1 MKKRTARRL
10 AAATAFALPGAAGVM
25 AATQPNP
32 VILTPASNSSVS
44 GRNVVALARFNAP
57 RPVAMARLLVDG
69 QVAGERKFSP
79 AVGTGS
85 VTFGWD
91 SNTAGS
97 GAHKIVIQLFDKSSR
112 MIGQSGVPVN
122 VGDDVVGDT
131 TPPQIAIVEPANGA
145 EVEGV
150 IDVKI
155 LATDNSGQNPYV
167 SLFVDK
173 DLRSVTN
180 SAPYSFP
187 IDTTNHPNGKL
198 TLEAYAY
205 DAVDNKGIANTVTLN
220 INNPGGATALDE
232 EINTPT
238 PTPVVEPIPTTA
250 APVVASVDAPLPVKP
265 TAPAKPVRMAA
276 EVQKPVIVSPK
287 PTPIVPKKKPTVPM
301 KPATPPEEQ
310 KTIAAPKA
318 EKKVAP
324 APKPVIR
331 EIAPSPAKPLMVPPA
346 KPIVIPKQRSTA
358 APQPD
363 KPVRMA
369 RADIAAPKP
378 VVTPAPIVESDVFVP
393 AAPKPVLMVK
403 APAQVARPE
412 VKPTFT
418 TEPVVHVPNVATR
431 QSAPVK
437 AVRPA
442 KSETVLDP
450 VFVQELP
457 VDRVKNGNI
466 IHAARP
472 GETATKIARRYGVPA
487 RKLASAN
494 HIKPKARLEVGRPV
508 VVPTPVRIAMN
519 GIPVQFDVA
528 PRVEDGMT
536 LVPIR
541 HLYERSGGSLTWNP
555 KTRMV
560 HATGARADISLR
572 IGADFAMVNGKA
584 VKLDAPIRIENGRTL
599 VPTRFLAEALDM
611 KAEYDLRSGS
621 INLTR

>member
-1 MKKRTARRL
+1 M
-10 AAATAFALPGAAGVM
+10 
-25 AATQPNP
+25 
-32 VILTPASNSSVS
+32 
-44 GRNVVALARFNAP
+44 
-57 RPVAMARLLVDG
+57 
-69 QVAGERKFSP
+69 
-79 AVGTGS
+79 
-85 VTFGWD
+85 
-91 SNTAGS
+91 
-97 GAHKIVIQLFDKSSR
+97 
-112 MIGQSGVPVN
+112 
-122 VGDDVVGDT
+122 
-131 TPPQIAIVEPANGA
+131 
-145 EVEGV
+145 
-150 IDVKI
+150 
-155 LATDNSGQNPYV
+155 
-167 SLFVDK
+167 
-173 DLRSVTN
+173 
-180 SAPYSFP
+180 
-187 IDTTNHPNGKL
+187 
-198 TLEAYAY
+198 
-205 DAVDNKGIANTVTLN
+205 
-220 INNPGGATALDE
+220 DE

-238 PTPVVEPIPTTA
+238 PAPVVEPIPTTA
-250 APVVASVDAPLPVKP
+250 APVVAALEAPHPVKP
-265 TAPAKPVRMAA
+265 TSPAKPVRMAA

-287 PTPIVPKKKPTVPM
+287 PAPNAPKQRPTVPM
-301 KPATPPEEQ
+301 KPAIPPEEQ
-310 KTIAAPKA
+310 KTIVAPKA

-331 EIAPSPAKPLMVPPA
+331 ETAPVPARPLMAPPT
-346 KPIVIPKQRSTA
+346 KPIVIPKQRSSA
-358 APQPD
+358 VPQPD

-369 RADIAAPKP
+369 RADVTVPKP
-378 VVTPAPIVESDVFVP
+378 VVTPVPIVESNVVVP
-393 AAPKPVLMVK
+393 AAPKPVLVAK
-403 APAQVARPE
+403 AEMPIVRPE

-418 TEPVVHVPNVATR
+418 TEPVVYVPSVASR

-437 AVRPA
+437 MVRMA
-442 KSETVLDP
+442 KSDTVLDP

-472 GETATKIARRYGVPA
+472 GETPAKIARRYGVPA

-519 GIPVQFDVA
+519 GIPVEFDVA

-621 INLTR
+621 VNLTR